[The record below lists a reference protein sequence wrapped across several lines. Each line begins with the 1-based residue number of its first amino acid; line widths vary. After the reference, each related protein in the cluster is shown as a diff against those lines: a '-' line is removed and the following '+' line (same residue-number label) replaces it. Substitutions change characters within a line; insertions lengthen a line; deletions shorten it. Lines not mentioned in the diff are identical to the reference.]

1 MLTLRLLGEKEVLL
15 QQEKCPTIK
24 NSEILIEI
32 KASGLCGS
40 DLTPYK
46 SNKQDRMSQYPSGN
60 LNISGHEPCGIVLET
75 GKNIKGVKIGDRII
89 VHHYSGCRSC
99 KHCATGWPQ
108 LCLNGENKT
117 YGFNADGGNADYMVV
132 LPEMCV
138 PMPDGLSFG
147 EGAAIA
153 CGTGTAYQALKRLRV
168 SGTDT
173 LAVFGQGPVG
183 LSATLLGTFMGATV
197 IAIDPDEKR
206 LELAKKHGAEHVL
219 NPITQDPVKAIF
231 DLTNGEGADASID
244 ATGIS
249 SVRQQ
254 MVKSTKIWGRACLV
268 GEGGKVTFE
277 PSPDIIHK
285 HLTLM
290 GSWTF
295 STFIL
300 SELSSWIINKN
311 IPLKKIITH
320 RYPLME
326 AEKAFNQFSA
336 GGTGKVIFEW

>member
-1 MLTLRLLGEKEVLL
+1 
-15 QQEKCPTIK
+15 
-24 NSEILIEI
+24 
-32 KASGLCGS
+32 
-40 DLTPYK
+40 
-46 SNKQDRMSQYPSGN
+46 
-60 LNISGHEPCGIVLET
+60 
-75 GKNIKGVKIGDRII
+75 
-89 VHHYSGCRSC
+89 
-99 KHCATGWPQ
+99 
-108 LCLNGENKT
+108 
-117 YGFNADGGNADYMVV
+117 
-132 LPEMCV
+132 
-138 PMPDGLSFG
+138 MPDGLSFG

-168 SGTDT
+168 NGIDT

-183 LSATLLGTFMGATV
+183 LSATLLGSFMGATM
-197 IAIDPDEKR
+197 IAIDPDKKR
-206 LELAKKHGAEHVL
+206 LELAKEHGAEHVL
-219 NPITQDPVKAIF
+219 DPTEHDPVKAIF
-231 DLTNGEGADASID
+231 DLTNGEGVDSAID
-244 ATGIS
+244 ATGIG
-249 SVRQQ
+249 SVRRQ

-311 IPLKKIITH
+311 IPLKEIITH
-320 RYPLME
+320 RYRLME
-326 AEKAFNQFSA
+326 AEVAFNQFSD